1 MKNIGR
7 CFLVSVLFILSN
19 GLIGQENQN
28 STVDTL
34 KAAKVVDSKGHNKI
48 PESGFIPG
56 QHQIMSLINGM
67 VPGLGIYKI
76 GSDPSTQ
83 PRTVIRGLSS
93 IHNNGE
99 VLYVVDGI
107 PCADPSYLSV
117 EDIASIEVLKNLSET
132 VFWGSRGANGV
143 ILINTK
149 RPDENRRLNVRFSN
163 QMMFEQPSKKLDY
176 LTAKEFKAYN
186 RAHEQPDTYWSDPVK
201 YDFGAET
208 DWQDEIFRN
217 TVSEL
222 ANLSM
227 DGAYNGWHYGASFS
241 VNQRNGIIRYSNS
254 RQFSGNVNLG
264 KSFLKDRIKINTR
277 LFGSSYNTKSPI
289 YYYGTGPLSL
299 MYCTSINPTW
309 PVYTKYNDPFVEP
322 VIFSVSNPND
332 IFSSI
337 SNTNQITNW
346 ASNTQIEVQLSEAL
360 KMVVQGGYH
369 SYSGESKKKYD
380 GSIDYLWNRTFG
392 ENYYEEKS
400 VGNINPSLQY
410 EKTFGKEHSHK
421 IGGTLGWDYLRTR
434 NWDKSHT
441 YDESISSI
449 EDSDPEEYLN
459 KFNTF
464 QSGISYSFDSAI
476 FVDVKLV
483 YEQLNYSG
491 NFTSHL
497 LPAFNLKWDL
507 KQTGILRNLTFISY
521 LDLHAGYGKSA
532 YSMSNQVLIE
542 TEKKI
547 VSEDRQEYVFGGMI
561 GFLDGRIKLNIDYY
575 NRQTNEML
583 NSSPRMIMISDDV
596 FYVYNSYYN
605 WGSVSNKGIEAIL
618 SLDFI
623 NKGAFHWNSDIC
635 FAANK
640 NKLTWPE
647 TNEFDFDGGSNI
659 NGTSITVDKPLYYYN
674 MPEFG
679 KFIVDD
685 YYSVLMP
692 GYYTHDNNLTGDIN
706 LAEDRDQGTI
716 MPKYELGW
724 NNHFSIKNGFFADLF
739 VRAVVG
745 HKIMNFS
752 NAFLMNGHLNPY
764 YNIFNE
770 ALEIEEEYGEFPYF
784 YNLDLNYGE
793 GLNQGYFLED
803 ASYIRIENLTLGYE
817 NNQLLAKYFKG
828 FKIYLA
834 VNNLFTFTRYTGY
847 NPDVVEADGY
857 DFFNTYPKSRSYILG
872 LKVNI

>member
-163 QMMFEQPSKKLDY
+163 QMMLEQPSKKLDL
-176 LTAKEFKAYN
+176 LTAKEFKTYN

-227 DGAYNGWHYGASFS
+227 DGAYNGWLYGASFS

-254 RQFSGNVNLG
+254 RQFSGNVKLG
-264 KSFLKDRIKINTR
+264 KSFLNDRIKINTQ
-277 LFGSSYNTKSPI
+277 LFGSSNNTKSPI
-289 YYYGTGPLSL
+289 YSDGRGPHSL
-299 MYCTSINPTW
+299 MYCVSINPTR
-309 PVYTKYNDPFVEP
+309 PVTPEFGIDFYELGVYGF
-322 VIFSVSNPND
+322 SNPND

-346 ASNTQIEVQLSEAL
+346 ASNTQIEVQLSEEM

-369 SYSGESKKKYD
+369 AYSGESKKKYD

-392 ENYYEEKS
+392 EDYSEEKS
-400 VGNINPSLQY
+400 VKNINPSLQY
-410 EKTFGKEHSHK
+410 EKTFGKKHSHK
-421 IGGTLGWDYLRTR
+421 IGGMLGWNYVHSM
-434 NWDKSHT
+434 NWDKSYK
-441 YDESISSI
+441 YDEALSNVENSN
-449 EDSDPEEYLN
+449 PEAIHKKN
-459 KFNTF
+459 NTLRY
-464 QSGISYSFDSAI
+464 GISYSFDNA
-476 FVDVKLV
+476 FYVDASLG
-483 YEQLNYSG
+483 YDHLNLSNNY
-491 NFTSHL
+491 TTHL
-497 LPAFNLKWDL
+497 LPAINLKWDL
-507 KQTGILRNLTFISY
+507 KQTGILNKLPFISY
-521 LDLHAGYGKSA
+521 LDLHGGYGKSA
-532 YSMSNQVLIE
+532 YSMLHQVTLINLE
-542 TEKKI
+542 EI
-547 VSEDRQEYVFGGMI
+547 LSEDRQEYVFGGMI

-575 NRQTNEML
+575 IRQTNEML
-583 NSSPRMIMISDDV
+583 NSSPRFERISDDV
-596 FYVYNSYYN
+596 YLIYDSFYN
-605 WGSVSNKGIEAIL
+605 WGKVSNKGIEAIL

-623 NKGAFHWNSDIC
+623 NKGAFNWNSDIC

-640 NKLTWPE
+640 NKLTWPD
-647 TNEFDFDGGSNI
+647 TDEFDFDGRRNN

-685 YYSVLMP
+685 YYPILMP
-692 GYYTHDNNLTGDIN
+692 GYYRQDNSLTGDLD
-706 LAEDRDQGTI
+706 LAEKRDQGTI

-764 YNIFNE
+764 YNILNE

-784 YNLDLNYGE
+784 YDLDLNYGM

-803 ASYIRIENLTLGYE
+803 ASFVRIENLSVGYE
-817 NNQLLAKYFKG
+817 SNQVLAKYFKG

-834 VNNLFTFTRYTGY
+834 VNNLYTFTRYTGY
-847 NPDVVEADGY
+847 DPDVVGIGGY
-857 DFFNTYPKSRSYILG
+857 DYFNNYPKSRSYILG